1 MATFLH
7 RVLITASAVLGAAV
21 LASSITTAQNRR
33 FYDDDPIT
41 REPETQDA
49 SGVAEWEIDLIVDL
63 AINMLGRP
71 GDKAT
76 NVRAGNINTI
86 DEVPDSNWFTNRIVS
101 RPVTVEEAAKGPA
114 VGAPPAAG
122 RWTVVGEKRSGV
134 APGFTARDSAGQLW
148 FISFDADGHPEAAT
162 AAIMVAN
169 KLFWTLGYWQIE
181 NHLTTIKRDEIDI
194 APETLFTPM
203 SGKRRQ
209 MKQSDLDGV
218 FKRAHRSP
226 DGSYRA
232 AAGRGVPGR
241 TVNGFKYYGTRPDD
255 PNDVVPHEHRREL
268 RALKVF
274 GAWTNLVDIKAGNT
288 LDTVIADKGRSVV
301 RHYLQDVGSTFGT
314 GALGPHEYDEGW
326 EYLLD
331 LGLMRKRFFLF
342 GFPIQPWQTVDYAD
356 NEAIGRFEGTEFD
369 PPEWKPR
376 VPFASFLHAR
386 SDDSFWAA
394 RRVAAF
400 SDEMIRAIA
409 KTGQYSTATDESL
422 LADVLIQRR
431 NKISQYYFN
440 AINPLVDFALS
451 PQGRITFRNA
461 AVDAGV
467 AKVPGDGYRA
477 TWSTFDNNTGDVTL
491 IGSQTTG
498 ASTEIAAPPS
508 LPTADGAFIRVGIVT
523 LGEVPEP
530 WTQPVEVYFRRTGS
544 GWKLVGV
551 DRVK

>member
-7 RVLITASAVLGAAV
+7 RVFIAGGAVLGAAV

-194 APETLFTPM
+194 APETLFTPA

-218 FKRAHRSP
+218 FKRSHRSA

-274 GAWTNLVDIKAGNT
+274 GAWTNLVDI
-288 LDTVIADKGRSVV
+288 
-301 RHYLQDVGSTFGT
+301 
-314 GALGPHEYDEGW
+314 
-326 EYLLD
+326 
-331 LGLMRKRFFLF
+331 
-342 GFPIQPWQTVDYAD
+342 
-356 NEAIGRFEGTEFD
+356 
-369 PPEWKPR
+369 
-376 VPFASFLHAR
+376 
-386 SDDSFWAA
+386 
-394 RRVAAF
+394 
-400 SDEMIRAIA
+400 
-409 KTGQYSTATDESL
+409 
-422 LADVLIQRR
+422 
-431 NKISQYYFN
+431 
-440 AINPLVDFALS
+440 
-451 PQGRITFRNA
+451 
-461 AVDAGV
+461 
-467 AKVPGDGYRA
+467 
-477 TWSTFDNNTGDVTL
+477 
-491 IGSQTTG
+491 
-498 ASTEIAAPPS
+498 
-508 LPTADGAFIRVGIVT
+508 
-523 LGEVPEP
+523 
-530 WTQPVEVYFRRTGS
+530 
-544 GWKLVGV
+544 
-551 DRVK
+551 

>member
-1 MATFLH
+1 
-7 RVLITASAVLGAAV
+7 
-21 LASSITTAQNRR
+21 
-33 FYDDDPIT
+33 
-41 REPETQDA
+41 
-49 SGVAEWEIDLIVDL
+49 
-63 AINMLGRP
+63 
-71 GDKAT
+71 
-76 NVRAGNINTI
+76 
-86 DEVPDSNWFTNRIVS
+86 
-101 RPVTVEEAAKGPA
+101 
-114 VGAPPAAG
+114 
-122 RWTVVGEKRSGV
+122 
-134 APGFTARDSAGQLW
+134 
-148 FISFDADGHPEAAT
+148 
-162 AAIMVAN
+162 
-169 KLFWTLGYWQIE
+169 
-181 NHLTTIKRDEIDI
+181 
-194 APETLFTPM
+194 
-203 SGKRRQ
+203 
-209 MKQSDLDGV
+209 
-218 FKRAHRSP
+218 
-226 DGSYRA
+226 
-232 AAGRGVPGR
+232 
-241 TVNGFKYYGTRPDD
+241 
-255 PNDVVPHEHRREL
+255 
-268 RALKVF
+268 
-274 GAWTNLVDIKAGNT
+274 
-288 LDTVIADKGRSVV
+288 VIADKGRSVV

-369 PPEWKPR
+369 PPEWRPR

-386 SDDSFWAA
+386 LDDSFWAA

-400 SDEMIRAIA
+400 SDEMIRASA

-467 AKVPGDGYRA
+467 AKAPGEGYRA
-477 TWSTFDNNTGDVTL
+477 TWATFDNNTGDVTL
-491 IGSQTTG
+491 IGSQTVGTT
-498 ASTEIAAPPS
+498 TEIAAPPS

-523 LGEVPEP
+523 LGQVPEP

-551 DRVK
+551 DRLK